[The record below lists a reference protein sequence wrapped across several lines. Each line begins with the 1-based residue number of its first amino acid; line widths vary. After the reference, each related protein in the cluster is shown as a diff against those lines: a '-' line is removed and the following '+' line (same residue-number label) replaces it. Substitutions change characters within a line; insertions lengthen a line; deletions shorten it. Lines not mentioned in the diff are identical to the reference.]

1 MTRSLVRAALPLA
14 CTLAFSLAACSA
26 GDIGPALAG
35 NDNPGGAVFLAQ
47 NQPAETVM
55 EALFQ
60 GTVVQDEQGCLR
72 LGGGHPATVIWPYG
86 FKLEARVGGVY
97 VEDASGRTVGRVGG
111 SFSFGGG
118 NINTHEHA
126 SLTAR
131 DHALAASRC
140 PGTFW
145 LVGETN

>member
-1 MTRSLVRAALPLA
+1 MIRSLVRAVLPLA
-14 CTLAFSLAACSA
+14 CTLAFSLAACSSGDA
-26 GDIGPALAG
+26 GSALVG
-35 NDNPGGAVFLAQ
+35 SENPGGTVFLAQ
-47 NQPAETVM
+47 NHPPQTVM
-55 EALFQ
+55 EALFE

-72 LGGGHPATVIWPYG
+72 LSPGLSKTVIWPYG
-86 FKLEARVGGVY
+86 FKLEARVGGLY
-97 VEDASGRTVGRVGG
+97 VEDASGRTVGRIGG

-131 DHALAASRC
+131 DHVLAESRC

-145 LVGETN
+145 LVGDTN